1 MSNNTY
7 IKQLEKLNNKYR
19 IKQLKIE
26 LEHKEM
32 KKLLHD
38 KYFKIETETDLKQ
51 YFIFT
56 NNIKDRVSN
65 KDLKNLMIDN
75 NLQMTFKTL
84 KIFLKSNGSLDYK
97 AKSSRGMMK
106 LQLRDH

>member
-7 IKQLEKLNNKYR
+7 NKELDKLNNKYR
-19 IKQLKIE
+19 IKLLKIE
-26 LEHKEM
+26 LEHNEM
-32 KKLLHD
+32 KKVLHD
-38 KYFKIETETDLKQ
+38 KYNKTETDLHQ

-56 NNIKDRVSN
+56 NNTKDRVTN
-65 KDLKNLMIDN
+65 KELKNLMIDN
-75 NLQMTFKTL
+75 NLQITFKTL

-97 AKSSRGMMK
+97 AKSSRGIMK